1 MTTTNTNFT
10 LPSNKKFGI
19 IFSLFFLILYLYL
32 SNNFFLITSVIFLFL
47 SLFYSVI
54 LQPLNNLWFKL
65 GILLGNIISPIVLG
79 FIFFLLITPISVIG
93 KIFKRNPLNI
103 NLDKNIKTYWIR
115 RDNGFTKEDFNNQF

>member
-1 MTTTNTNFT
+1 MCKNNLN

-19 IFSLFFLILYLYL
+19 FFSLIFLILYLYL

-47 SLFYSVI
+47 SLFYSEI

-65 GILLGNIISPIVLG
+65 GILLGSIVSPIVLG
-79 FIFFLLITPISVIG
+79 CIFFILITPISIIG
-93 KIFKRNPLNI
+93 KIFHRNPLKL
-103 NLDKNIKTYWIR
+103 NLDKNIKTYWIK

>member
-1 MTTTNTNFT
+1 MTKAIIHT

-19 IFSLFFLILYLYL
+19 FFSLIFLILYLYL
-32 SNNFFLITSVIFLFL
+32 SNYFFLTTSVIFLFL
-47 SLFYSVI
+47 SFFYSGS
-54 LQPLNNLWFKL
+54 LQPLNKSWFKL

-93 KIFKRNPLNI
+93 KIFKRDHLKI

-115 RDNGFTKEDFNNQF
+115 RDNSFAKEDFNNQF

>member
-1 MTTTNTNFT
+1 MTKAIIHT

-19 IFSLFFLILYLYL
+19 FFSLIFLILYLYL
-32 SNNFFLITSVIFLFL
+32 SNYFFLTTSVIFLFL
-47 SLFYSVI
+47 SFFYSSF
-54 LQPLNNLWFKL
+54 LQPLNKLWFKL

-93 KIFKRNPLNI
+93 KIFKRDHLKI

-115 RDNGFTKEDFNNQF
+115 RDNSFAKEDFNNQF